1 MAIYDGREP
10 TEADVIRDGE
20 QEHDRVLAQS
30 SRGTCIQCYNLL
42 SQFLFRFA
50 SSTVKFVT
58 LAKSVIDVNLKVI
71 TLIFS

>member
-1 MAIYDGREP
+1 MAIYDGREA

-50 SSTVKFVT
+50 SKVKFVT
-58 LAKSVIDVNLKVI
+58 LAKSVIDVNLR
-71 TLIFS
+71 L